1 MRILR
6 GAIVLAA
13 IMLFLSSTVFA
24 DGLTYRTKR
33 VGKTPATHYTKRIG
47 TTRVT
52 HYDTTNKCR
61 VVCKGSKP
69 FLEYVEDGLALAL
82 DVPLAIL
89 SPLTCPIVAPIMD
102 RLDSDR

>member
-13 IMLFLSSTVFA
+13 VMLFLSSTVFA

-33 VGKTPATHYTKRIG
+33 VGKT
-47 TTRVT
+47 RVT
-52 HYDTTNKCR
+52 YYDTTNKCR